1 MKETIDMEKHVQ
13 LCGFL
18 WIVHGSLILVGGLA
32 VFGLLFGL
40 SFIPDMDTEGTT
52 ILRIVGFSVGGLMW
66 LLSVP
71 KIIAGFGLLKRKEWA
86 RILTLILSFLALL
99 NIPLGTA
106 LGIYS
111 FIILLKEETV
121 QLFKAAA

>member
-1 MKETIDMEKHVQ
+1 MEKHIQ

-18 WIVHGSLILVGGLA
+18 WIAHGCLILVGGLG

-40 SFIPDMDTEGTT
+40 SFIPDIDAEGTT
-52 ILRIVGFSVGGLMW
+52 ILRIVGVSVGGLMW
-66 LLSVP
+66 LLSIP
-71 KIIAGFGLLKRKEWA
+71 KIVAGIGILKRKEWA

-99 NIPLGTA
+99 NMPLGTA

-121 QLFKAAA
+121 RLFKVTA

>member
-1 MKETIDMEKHVQ
+1 MEKHVQ

-18 WIVHGSLILVGGLA
+18 WIVHGGLILVAGMG

-40 SFIPDMDTEGTT
+40 SFIPDMDAEGIT
-52 ILRIVGFSVGGLMW
+52 ILRIVGISAAGFMW
-66 LLSVP
+66 LLSIP
-71 KIIAGFGLLKRKEWA
+71 KIIAGIGLLKRKEWA
-86 RILTLILSFLALL
+86 RILTLILSFLSLI

-111 FIILLKEETV
+111 LIILLKEETV
-121 QLFKAAA
+121 QLFRAAA